1 MFTVLD
7 KKVIYYEVEI
17 TKLNSEKIVLD
28 KRYSDF
34 NRLNKDLKKIFEN
47 LPNFPSKTLFNISD
61 NPVELM
67 KRRDMLHNYLAVNKN
82 SLISI

>member
-1 MFTVLD
+1 MSDID

-17 TKLNSEKIVLD
+17 TKRNSEKIILD

-47 LPNFPSKTLFNISD
+47 LPNFPPKTLFNISD
-61 NPVELM
+61 NPIELM
-67 KRRDMLHNYLAVNKN
+67 KRRDMLHNYLAVKKN
-82 SLISI
+82 ILIFI